1 MRCRNLTTAWK
12 ELPFSANGFYYD
24 AQKLC
29 EDTVNDWPLNVSFR
43 LTSAYG
49 EQVQTALEVPVG
61 TWVQKEEWLA
71 WPPIVS
77 DVQFKTSRN
86 PPSDDANAYYK
97 HCPSRA
103 ESLEAAAQ
111 SRRRLESDSK

>member
-1 MRCRNLTTAWK
+1 MRRCRSTRHRRASQVEVLVRCRNLTTAWK

-49 EQVQTALEVPVG
+49 EQV
-61 TWVQKEEWLA
+61 
-71 WPPIVS
+71 
-77 DVQFKTSRN
+77 
-86 PPSDDANAYYK
+86 
-97 HCPSRA
+97 H
-103 ESLEAAAQ
+103 
-111 SRRRLESDSK
+111 